1 MREWL
6 HHREAGVRDIVER
19 GMTELPPRW
28 RDATNLQSASVHV
41 TAEQLGELNEQIVAL
56 ITEFA
61 REHRGQRVV
70 GSRPVQL
77 QYFAFPVLDGH
88 EITESDDTEEETAR

>member
-1 MREWL
+1 M
-6 HHREAGVRDIVER
+6 
-19 GMTELPPRW
+19 
-28 RDATNLQSASVHV
+28 
-41 TAEQLGELNEQIVAL
+41 TAEQLGELNERIVGL

-88 EITESDDTEEETAR
+88 EITEEETP